1 MLPVGFSA
9 NLQCYADS
17 PTAKRIQKSKS
28 LVSECVLIYQKSIP
42 PGLLKLSLS
51 VALHEA

>member
-28 LVSECVLIYQKSIP
+28 LVSECVLIIIP
-42 PGLLKLSLS
+42 EVYSTRS
-51 VALHEA
+51 AEAESFCRSA